1 MNYNTDS
8 NPYFQYD
15 HQSYHLQNPNF
26 IPHNQFT
33 TTTTPAVGADSQ
45 ASAPP
50 ISSDYSLDY
59 SGYYDDSPVLQ
70 HTDHRFHQL
79 TPNPD
84 FSRNQNTEIFGNS
97 VPPFL
102 NEASSYY
109 NDQMNGVYGGF
120 GGDSG
125 GNVEGYGGGSG
136 VVFDDYGRPISAPK
150 GDINVAKGN
159 ERNEVGSFGDIVRA
173 VPKVEDVEKEVND
186 GVQKF
191 RVKMLSEGGG
201 QSDMDVL
208 CQIGLDGIRILDSA
222 TNRIL
227 KIYQLETLTRWEV
240 LDSYIFAFWVQSSI
254 DNEPRRIRIKSN
266 SYTTSNL
273 LDTVAAASIQLK
285 EMAESNKPSTSI
297 KESDSDKKKGLADWM
312 NLVKPGS
319 EEKDHWVPDEAVT
332 KCTNCRTDFGAFV
345 RRHHCRN
352 CGDVFCD
359 KCTQGRIALTADES
373 AQPVR
378 VCDGCMAEVSQR
390 MSNAKEVTAKV
401 TGLRSH
407 NDLAK
412 QLQAMEKNR
421 KPSTGVVMPIRSDT
435 GMREVECPTCTFH
448 LQVKVPTSGSKTIEC
463 YICRHPFLIGAP

>member
-1 MNYNTDS
+1 M
-8 NPYFQYD
+8 
-15 HQSYHLQNPNF
+15 
-26 IPHNQFT
+26 
-33 TTTTPAVGADSQ
+33 GADSQ

-84 FSRNQNTEIFGNS
+84 FNRNQNTEIFGNS

-136 VVFDDYGRPISAPK
+136 VVFDNYGRPISAPK

-208 CQIGLDGIRILDSA
+208 CQ
-222 TNRIL
+222 
-227 KIYQLETLTRWEV
+227 
-240 LDSYIFAFWVQSSI
+240 
-254 DNEPRRIRIKSN
+254 
-266 SYTTSNL
+266 
-273 LDTVAAASIQLK
+273 
-285 EMAESNKPSTSI
+285 
-297 KESDSDKKKGLADWM
+297 
-312 NLVKPGS
+312 
-319 EEKDHWVPDEAVT
+319 
-332 KCTNCRTDFGAFV
+332 
-345 RRHHCRN
+345 
-352 CGDVFCD
+352 
-359 KCTQGRIALTADES
+359 
-373 AQPVR
+373 
-378 VCDGCMAEVSQR
+378 VC
-390 MSNAKEVTAKV
+390 
-401 TGLRSH
+401 
-407 NDLAK
+407 
-412 QLQAMEKNR
+412 
-421 KPSTGVVMPIRSDT
+421 GVVCIL
-435 GMREVECPTCTFH
+435 H
-448 LQVKVPTSGSKTIEC
+448 LVLLFIVFDVLLYFCS
-463 YICRHPFLIGAP
+463 